1 MSICR
6 LRLAVLLCLA
16 TTSCVLHAQ
25 QPVTHFI
32 HGHWFDG
39 TRFVDTDFYA
49 EAGTLTHHP
58 SERRAYQTFDLH
70 GGFVVPPYGDAHEH
84 NFDGTRGLAD
94 LTAQYLHDG
103 IFYAQGMTDTT
114 IGAQEVLAAHLV
126 NTPTTVDVTY
136 AHGGLT
142 GINGHPKEVY
152 ESLANGFYYPSTDAQ
167 RTLVLNG
174 HKRKGEAYWEL
185 ASPADLEAAW
195 PKILAAKPD
204 LIKVYLSDS
213 ERFNPWNPAGPI
225 PPPNELWKGID
236 PALVPLI
243 VQKAHA
249 AGLKVAAHVDT
260 AHDVHVAL
268 TAGVDE
274 LGHMPG
280 YGMNAADDPAPFHLA
295 DSDIALA
302 ARNHVR
308 VQATAGIDTDEKTP
322 PADAAARKASQIG
335 NLRRLKAAGVP
346 ILIGSDR
353 YGSDSLHEADY
364 LQSFNLWSNLEM
376 LRMWS
381 VETPQTIFPHRKIAE
396 LKPGFEA
403 SFLVLSANPLEHW
416 PATHAITDRWKQ
428 GVHLLPTP
436 PATP

>member
-1 MSICR
+1 MSPR
-6 LRLAVLLCLA
+6 DLVFLALLSLNPIP
-16 TTSCVLHAQ
+16 LHAQ
-25 QPVTHFI
+25 QTVTHFI

-49 EAGTLTHHP
+49 EGPILTHHP
-58 SERRAYQTFDLH
+58 SERRIYQTVDLH

-84 NFDGTRGLAD
+84 NFDGTRGLAA
-94 LTAQYLHDG
+94 LTAQYLRDG

-114 IGAQEVLAAHLV
+114 TGAQEILAAHLV

-152 ESLANGFYYPSTDAQ
+152 ESLANGFYYPATDAQ

-174 HKRKGEAYWEL
+174 HKREGEAYWEL
-185 ASPADLEAAW
+185 ATPADVEAAW
-195 PKILAAKPD
+195 PKILTAKPD
-204 LIKVYLSDS
+204 LIKVYLVDS

-236 PALVPLI
+236 PTLVPLI

-249 AGLKVAAHVDT
+249 AHLKVAAHVDT

-274 LGHMPG
+274 LGHLPG
-280 YGMNAADDPAPFHLA
+280 YGMNAADDPARFNLA

-308 VQATAGIDTDEKTP
+308 IQATAGIDVDEHTSA
-322 PADAAARKASQIG
+322 ADLAARKASQTD
-335 NLRRLKAAGVP
+335 NLRRLKAAGIP
-346 ILIGSDR
+346 ILIGSDH
-353 YGSDSLHEADY
+353 YGQDALHEADY
-364 LQSFNLWSNLEM
+364 LQSLNLWTNLDM

-381 VETPQTIFPHRKIAE
+381 IQTPQTIFPHRKIAE

-416 PATHAITDRWKQ
+416 PATHAIIDRWKQ